1 MTYLIRRRGSKS
13 KLLTK
18 LQEHFPIKFNMFI
31 DMFFGGGSV
40 SYFVAKNYKNTKI
53 IANDNDNEIANLYYQ
68 LKNNKEALL
77 NELELIPYHNK
88 ILQDFRNNYPKTE
101 LMQAVRYVYL
111 NSFSYLGSGE
121 TLRFDTNNSRQ
132 MILSKMQEFFKFINR
147 IQFNN
152 TDFREVI
159 KNINISKSGYVIDT
173 PFIYAD
179 PPYLGTSDSNYQS
192 KKWSE
197 QDALELLNILKNS
210 SYNFMVSEFDNDFY
224 KDYAKQNNLNYITIG
239 ERLNIKNRNT
249 EIIVTNYNNTL
260 KLF

>member
-1 MTYLIRRRGSKS
+1 MTYLIRRQGSKS

-40 SYFVAKNYKNTKI
+40 SYFIAKNYKNTKI

-88 ILQDFRNNYPKTE
+88 IFQDFKTNYPETE

-111 NSFSYLGSGE
+111 NAFSYLGSGE
-121 TLRFDTNNSRQ
+121 TLRFDAGNSRQ
-132 MILSKMQEFFKFINR
+132 MILTKIQEFFKFINK

-159 KNINISKSGYVIDT
+159 KNINIKESE

-179 PPYLGTSDSNYQS
+179 PPYLGTSDTNYQS

-197 QDALELLNILKNS
+197 ADALELLNILKNS
-210 SYNFMVSEFDNDFY
+210 GYNFMVSEFDNDFY
-224 KDYAKQNNLNYITIG
+224 KDYANKNNLNYIIIG
-239 ERLNIKNRNT
+239 ERRSIGNRNT
-249 EIIVTNYNNTL
+249 EIIVTNYTNTL